1 LGTEN
6 ARSYGQ
12 AIASAEPCHGYVQM
26 PLPRNTADN
35 IAMFASKATS
45 AKVSLKVTFRDDIPA
60 GGLLFTFTSAN
71 AGEDR
76 TAVQDTLIPYIT
88 ANRSAPNGV
97 TPAAPA
103 APSPVAGPSGEK
115 KRKAMDPATPTDTA
129 PGTPSAVAGGVRRP
143 QTQMGKIR
151 LRVLRKNPTLKMLH
165 TELVLAKEITEE
177 EFWDGREVS
186 YMTTDPESQL
196 MSRLYY
202 KLKHLHMNRNQV
214 EHLDYSMIDSTS
226 ILAEKGEWQQEEQ
239 ELE

>member
-1 LGTEN
+1 
-6 ARSYGQ
+6 
-12 AIASAEPCHGYVQM
+12 
-26 PLPRNTADN
+26 
-35 IAMFASKATS
+35 MFASKATS

-129 PGTPSAVAGGVRRP
+129 PGTPSAVAGGIRRP

-186 YMTTDPESQL
+186 YSTPDTHSKL
-196 MSRLYY
+196 TSRLYY
-202 KLKHLHMNRNQV
+202 KLKHLRMNRNQV

-226 ILAEKGEWQQEEQ
+226 IQAEKGEWQQVEQ
-239 ELE
+239 ELESNPKQTLDLWS

>member
-1 LGTEN
+1 
-6 ARSYGQ
+6 
-12 AIASAEPCHGYVQM
+12 
-26 PLPRNTADN
+26 
-35 IAMFASKATS
+35 MFASKATS

-60 GGLLFTFTSAN
+60 GGLLFTFTSTK

-186 YMTTDPESQL
+186 YPTQGSHGKL
-196 MSRLYY
+196 INRHYCR
-202 KLKHLHMNRNQV
+202 LKHLLMNRNQV
-214 EHLDYSMIDSTS
+214 EHLGY
-226 ILAEKGEWQQEEQ
+226 
-239 ELE
+239 